1 MTCPSCG
8 RENPPGARFCGRCG
22 TQLDPGAGSPT
33 GTAQI
38 PARTPLATPESTTPT
53 AAAPAP
59 ASWPAPPA
67 AAETRFTHLGKVY
80 GLGFGP
86 TFFGIWSLEGG
97 SPVQTFERT
106 QAGWEAAWRRF
117 QELDRRDAVPAWRR
131 ATVGWV
137 LLDVVVGFALWL
149 LILIVEAAVLIA
161 AHKQTADLTDTS
173 AAGVLIALPMALAG
187 WLVFALARN
196 RKVRWLALV
205 VLAGGAL
212 AVATSFGIAGQP
224 GR

>member
-8 RENPPGARFCGRCG
+8 LENPPGAGFCGRCG
-22 TQLDPGAGSPT
+22 TQLDPGAGAPT

-38 PARTPLATPESTTPT
+38 PAGTPLATPQPTTP
-53 AAAPAP
+53 AAAATAP
-59 ASWPAPPA
+59 ASWPALPV
-67 AAETRFTHLGKVY
+67 AAETQFTNLGTVY

-97 SPVQTFERT
+97 PAVQTFERT

-117 QELDRRDAVPAWRR
+117 QELDRRDSVPAWRR

-137 LLDVVVGFALWL
+137 LLDVVVGFALWV

-161 AHKQTADLTDTS
+161 AHKQTEDLNDTS
-173 AAGVLIALPMALAG
+173 AAGVVIALPMAMAG